1 MTYKALYRTYR
12 PKSFDDVAG
21 QKHIVKTLK
30 NAILQNKIA
39 HAYLFCGPRGTG
51 KTSIAKIF
59 AKAINC
65 ESDHKPCDICENCK
79 AVLDGNHPDIIEI
92 DAASNNGVDEVRELI
107 EKVKYAPLKGKYK
120 VYIIDEVHMMSAGAF
135 NALLKTIEEPPE
147 HVIFIFAT
155 TEPKKVLPTIISR
168 CQRYDFTKVPT
179 KDMENALKKVLENE
193 KINYEENAISLIA
206 QLADGGMRDASSILD
221 QVIAYS
227 VDKVSVKEVN
237 DIYGIVTITELIN
250 LLELIVHK
258 DCKQMMNTVSTY
270 VDQGIDI
277 KRTTMNLIEILK
289 ETVIFDYSKDESLLK
304 LCKLDQ
310 IKLLLSEKTSNE
322 RLKMIDVLMDAY
334 DKYRFS
340 ANIGSYFEVCLL
352 NMMEIKEK
360 NVSRETFEIDDEP
373 IPSIVSGNRMDKSEI
388 KKTIPKIESKI
399 TDDLKLDEI
408 KPIGEELNQEKTKEK
423 VVSKVKTLK
432 TEFLLSL
439 LVAATKTLKQQDMVL
454 LNHID
459 RYLRD
464 PEWAKYANLFRN
476 HKLVASGEKH
486 ILVAVDNQS
495 IANEINEKDE
505 KSMFFKFMNE
515 ILGVKKKVFA
525 ISIESEKDLI
535 CEFVKRN
542 KARTLPPAVNFE
554 IIDNEV
560 EKKESTELE
569 IIEGLFGKENIE
581 ILED

>member
-1 MTYKALYRTYR
+1 MREDFKQQMEEELKYVDVTLTDRQIEQFYRYYELLNEWNQVMNLTAITEM
-12 PKSFDDVAG
+12 KEVVT
-21 QKHIVKTLK
+21 KH
-30 NAILQNKIA
+30 
-39 HAYLFCGPRGTG
+39 F
-51 KTSIAKIF
+51 
-59 AKAINC
+59 
-65 ESDHKPCDICENCK
+65 
-79 AVLDGNHPDIIEI
+79 
-92 DAASNNGVDEVRELI
+92 VDSL
-107 EKVKYAPLKGKYK
+107 
-120 VYIIDEVHMMSAGAF
+120 
-135 NALLKTIEEPPE
+135 
-147 HVIFIFAT
+147 
-155 TEPKKVLPTIISR
+155 
-168 CQRYDFTKVPT
+168 
-179 KDMENALKKVLENE
+179 ALKKVIGDLENAE
-193 KINYEENAISLIA
+193 ISVADVGTGAGFPGIPLKIAFPGLKVTLLDSLNKRVKFLNEVIE
-206 QLADGGMRDASSILD
+206 QLGLEQLQAVHGRAEDFGRD
-221 QVIAYS
+221 
-227 VDKVSVKEVN
+227 
-237 DIYGIVTITELIN
+237 
-250 LLELIVHK
+250 
-258 DCKQMMNTVSTY
+258 
-270 VDQGIDI
+270 
-277 KRTTMNLIEILK
+277 R
-289 ETVIFDYSKDESLLK
+289 
-304 LCKLDQ
+304 
-310 IKLLLSEKTSNE
+310 
-322 RLKMIDVLMDAY
+322 
-334 DKYRFS
+334 
-340 ANIGSYFEVCLL
+340 
-352 NMMEIKEK
+352 
-360 NVSRETFEIDDEP
+360 VSRETFEIDDEP

>member
-1 MTYKALYRTYR
+1 MK
-12 PKSFDDVAG
+12 
-21 QKHIVKTLK
+21 
-30 NAILQNKIA
+30 
-39 HAYLFCGPRGTG
+39 
-51 KTSIAKIF
+51 
-59 AKAINC
+59 
-65 ESDHKPCDICENCK
+65 
-79 AVLDGNHPDIIEI
+79 
-92 DAASNNGVDEVRELI
+92 
-107 EKVKYAPLKGKYK
+107 
-120 VYIIDEVHMMSAGAF
+120 
-135 NALLKTIEEPPE
+135 
-147 HVIFIFAT
+147 
-155 TEPKKVLPTIISR
+155 
-168 CQRYDFTKVPT
+168 
-179 KDMENALKKVLENE
+179 
-193 KINYEENAISLIA
+193 
-206 QLADGGMRDASSILD
+206 
-221 QVIAYS
+221 
-227 VDKVSVKEVN
+227 
-237 DIYGIVTITELIN
+237 
-250 LLELIVHK
+250 
-258 DCKQMMNTVSTY
+258 
-270 VDQGIDI
+270 
-277 KRTTMNLIEILK
+277 
-289 ETVIFDYSKDESLLK
+289 
-304 LCKLDQ
+304 
-310 IKLLLSEKTSNE
+310 
-322 RLKMIDVLMDAY
+322 
-334 DKYRFS
+334 
-340 ANIGSYFEVCLL
+340 
-352 NMMEIKEK
+352 
-360 NVSRETFEIDDEP
+360 
-373 IPSIVSGNRMDKSEI
+373 
-388 KKTIPKIESKI
+388 
-399 TDDLKLDEI
+399 I

-569 IIEGLFGKENIE
+569 IIEDLFGKENIE